1 MRYAVTG
8 ATGFVGTRLVAH
20 LTALGHDVTAL
31 VRDPRRTVP
40 GARTAAAD
48 LATGAGLREA
58 TAGAD
63 VVIHLAALTHAADP
77 RALATV
83 NTGGTRRL
91 AAALASHPRPPR
103 LVYCSSLAAS
113 GPGRLRHEDDTP
125 APVSAYGR
133 SKLGGEDA
141 LRRAAGRLPALT
153 VRPPIVYGPGDRQFL
168 PRLAAA
174 ARTGLLPAVGP
185 RGPRRYSLLHV
196 DDLCRALLAAAEH
209 GRPGAVHHVGDG
221 AEHLWSDIGAAVAA
235 ALGRRPP
242 RVVHLPVPLA
252 LAAARAL
259 GRTGMLN
266 PDKVSEARHPS
277 WTTAPGTLPAFAPR
291 ITWPDGLRTTPSPAL
306 LDIRSST

>member
-8 ATGFVGTRLVAH
+8 ATGFVGTRLVTH

-31 VRDPRRTVP
+31 VRDPRRPVP
-40 GARTAAAD
+40 GARTVTAD
-48 LATGAGLREA
+48 LVTGTGLREA
-58 TAGAD
+58 TADAD
-63 VVIHLAALTHAADP
+63 VVVHLAALTHATDP

-83 NTGGTRRL
+83 NTGGTSRL
-91 AAALASHPRPPR
+91 VAALAAQPHPPR

-113 GPGRLRHEDDTP
+113 GPGRLRHEKDTP

-133 SKLGGEDA
+133 SKLGGEEA
-141 LRRAAGRLPALT
+141 LRLADARLPALT
-153 VRPPIVYGPGDRQFL
+153 VRPPIVYGPGDRHFL

-209 GRPGAVHHVGDG
+209 GRPGAVHHLGDG
-221 AEHLWSDIGAAVAA
+221 TEHLWSDIGEAVAA

-242 RVVHLPVPLA
+242 RVVHLPAPLA
-252 LAAARAL
+252 MAAARTL

-277 WTTAPGTLPAFAPR
+277 WTTAPGTLPAFTPG
-291 ITWPDGLRTTPSPAL
+291 ITWPEGLRTTLNPAL
-306 LDIRSST
+306 PDTRSST

>member
-31 VRDPRRTVP
+31 VRDPRRPVP
-40 GARTAAAD
+40 GARTTAVD
-48 LATGAGLREA
+48 LVTGAGLREA
-58 TAGAD
+58 TADAD
-63 VVIHLAALTHAADP
+63 VVVHLAALTHATDP

-91 AAALASHPRPPR
+91 AAALAAQPRPPR

-113 GPGRLRHEDDTP
+113 GPGRLRHEDDAP

-141 LRRAAGRLPALT
+141 LHRAGPRLPAVT
-153 VRPPIVYGPGDRQFL
+153 VRPPIVYGPGDRHFL
-168 PRLAAA
+168 PSLAAA

-196 DDLCRALLAAAEH
+196 DDLCRALLAAARH
-209 GRPGAVHHVGDG
+209 ARPGAVHHVGDG
-221 AEHLWSDIGAAVAA
+221 VEHLWSDIGAAVAA
-235 ALGRRPP
+235 TLGRRPP
-242 RVVHLPVPLA
+242 RVVHLPAPLA

-266 PDKVSEARHPS
+266 PDKVGEARHPS
-277 WTTAPGTLPAFAPR
+277 WTTAPGTLPAFTPR